1 MSPSQSLS
9 AEGLQGKPIAQIYL
23 QITGVVNEINQ
34 IGIGWD
40 KNSPTDP
47 PNAKDW
53 ATNIFKVDKG

>member
-23 QITGVVNEINQ
+23 QITSVVNEINQ

-47 PNAKDW
+47 PNAKD
-53 ATNIFKVDKG
+53 